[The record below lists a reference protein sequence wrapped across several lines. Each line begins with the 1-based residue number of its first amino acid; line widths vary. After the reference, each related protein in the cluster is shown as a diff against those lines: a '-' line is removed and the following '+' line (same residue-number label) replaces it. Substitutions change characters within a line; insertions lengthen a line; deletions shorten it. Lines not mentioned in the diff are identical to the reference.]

1 MNEGRSVQSG
11 PAPGG
16 GGGVGKSAPGTSGW
30 TDAVIY
36 LFLLTGLSV
45 AYAYGHEIGAHPVA
59 FVLFAMLFSAIGL
72 LAIAG
77 PGPDWAAIML
87 SPMSWLI
94 GFTAIAMEAFYYL
107 LVAHVTPA
115 EASLQ
120 VRLSIPI
127 AMMVGW
133 MVIGRKSS
141 RPAML
146 GGLIVVLGILGAFAL
161 VPARDLPYVVGY
173 AVAASLMLVGR
184 SFFAE
189 LHPWNRR
196 AADVTDKLR
205 ITGLVVL
212 VMAMTALIAV
222 GGATLAVQSGLL
234 PSTRMLPTLAELTHR
249 PTLVFAL
256 VIGGVIMTAF
266 NYYGFSAVVKVTSE
280 GVLALSALLP
290 VTNVILQEIAWRTGL
305 IRPVPFDWRL
315 TGPILALI
323 LGVVLILW
331 RRRAR

>member
-1 MNEGRSVQSG
+1 MST
-11 PAPGG
+11 PA
-16 GGGVGKSAPGTSGW
+16 SARSGW
-30 TDAVIY
+30 SDAVIY
-36 LFLLTGLSV
+36 LCLLTGLSV

-77 PGPDWAAIML
+77 PGPDWVAIML

-94 GFTAIAMEAFYYL
+94 GFTAIAMEAFYFL

-127 AMMVGW
+127 AMLVGW
-133 MVIGRKSS
+133 LVLGRGST

-146 GGLIVVLGILGAFAL
+146 GGLIVFLGIIGAFAL
-161 VPARDLPYVVGY
+161 VPAQHLPYVIAY

-189 LHPWNRR
+189 LHPWNRQAR
-196 AADVTDKLR
+196 DVTDKLR

-212 VMAMTALIAV
+212 VMALAALIAV
-222 GGATLAVQSGLL
+222 GSATLAVRAGLL
-234 PSTRMLPTLAELTHR
+234 PPTRMLPTLAELTHG

-290 VTNVILQEIAWRTGL
+290 ITNVILQEAAWRLGL
-305 IRPVPFDWRL
+305 IRPVPYDWRL
-315 TGPILALI
+315 TGPILMLI

-331 RRRAR
+331 RRR